1 MVFEKNLVTCNLFT
15 VCLRNY
21 LKKYRNLSLKS
32 NKCIKF
38 SSKKI
43 SREKYLCKMSK
54 TYLWFLKKFS
64 FKKIPMAKSTHKK
77 VTNPSSQV
85 GMSYFSQ
92 SKQYSFPGTVTFEPS
107 ELRHFVKF
115 PAGASFFQQISK
127 PCSSRTGIENTI
139 LKSGRFERINDL
151 HKLTFANKRD

>member
-1 MVFEKNLVTCNLFT
+1 MVSEKIFFKT
-15 VCLRNY
+15 V
-21 LKKYRNLSLKS
+21 
-32 NKCIKF
+32 
-38 SSKKI
+38 
-43 SREKYLCKMSK
+43 
-54 TYLWFLKKFS
+54 
-64 FKKIPMAKSTHKK
+64 PMAKSTHKK

-92 SKQYSFPGTVTFEPS
+92 SKQYSFPDTVTFKPS

-139 LKSGRFERINDL
+139 LKSGEFERINDL
-151 HKLTFANKRD
+151 HKLTFANKRDWLTHYDCLFDDERAQIWIVKRSNFLFMEIAPYFECANQIFSFLDKVFTLF